1 LIERLSIRELA
12 LVEELELELGPGLNV
27 FTGET
32 GAGKSIVLGAL
43 ALLAGRRAP
52 ADLVREGAAEARV
65 EAVLGTKGLPELEA
79 ALTERGLER
88 DEGELIVRRT
98 VARSGRGRSWL
109 GAGSVPVAALVE
121 LIGEAIEVSSQH
133 ASLALL
139 RPEAQGRLLDAFADA
154 AGLRSEVENGV
165 RGLRSS
171 GEEIARLEAEAEE
184 RARRSDYLQFQLGEL
199 DEARLDPEEARAIGE
214 EQRRLANAERLGTET
229 AAAATLL
236 LGDPGAPEARGAAD
250 AVGAAA
256 SAVEALT
263 ALDPELEPLADRLGA
278 ARSEL
283 GDVAA
288 ELERYAGRSELD
300 PGRLEEVDRRLAEL
314 ERIRRKYGGS
324 IEAALAL
331 REEVAAEL
339 AALGGSD
346 DRLRKL
352 TSEREA
358 EHARVAERA
367 TELSRVRKRA
377 ARKLAQAA
385 DAALHELA
393 LEQARFE
400 VALDPVSP
408 PAGLPCGA
416 AGHESAELQFAA
428 NPGEPF
434 RALRQVASGGELS
447 RVFLALKDV
456 LRTTG
461 SGRVLVFDEVD
472 AGIGGAVAERV
483 GARLAALAKRH
494 QVLCITHLPQIAAHA
509 DRHFLV
515 EKRSTRGRTRTHVRP
530 LDEAGRVEEIG
541 RMAGGKRVTAATLD
555 HARALLA
562 AAHREGKTGGKS
574 KSGKKPASPRKA
586 PRKTGRR

>member
-1 LIERLSIRELA
+1 VIERLSIRELA

-52 ADLVREGAAEARV
+52 ADLVREGASEARV
-65 EAVLGTKGLPELEA
+65 EAVLDTRRLPELEA
-79 ALTERGLER
+79 ALGERGLER

-98 VARSGRGRSWL
+98 VAKNGRGRSWL
-109 GAGSVPVAALVE
+109 GADSVPVAALAE

-139 RPEAQGRLLDAFADA
+139 RPEAQGRLLDAFAEA
-154 AGLRSEVENGV
+154 VALRSEVENGV
-165 RGLRSS
+165 RVLRAS
-171 GEEIARLEAEAEE
+171 GAEIARLEAEAEE
-184 RARRSDYLQFQLGEL
+184 RTRRSDYLQFQLREL
-199 DEARLDPEEARAIGE
+199 DDAQLDLEEARTVGE
-214 EQRRLANAERLGTET
+214 EHRRLAHAERLGTET

-236 LGDPGAPEARGAAD
+236 LGDPGAPEAEGAAD

-256 SAVEALT
+256 NAVEAL
-263 ALDPELEPLADRLGA
+263 ASLDPDLAPLAERLGA

-283 GDVAA
+283 TDLAA
-288 ELERYAGRSELD
+288 ELERYAGRSEVD
-300 PGRLEEVDRRLAEL
+300 PARLEEVDRRLAEL

-331 REEVAAEL
+331 RDEVAAEL
-339 AALGGSD
+339 EALGGSD

-352 TSEREA
+352 TAEREA
-358 EHARVAERA
+358 EHGRIAERA
-367 TELSRVRKRA
+367 SELSRVRTRA
-377 ARKLAQAA
+377 ARRLAQAA
-385 DAALHELA
+385 EAALHELA
-393 LEQARFE
+393 LEEARFD
-400 VALDPVSP
+400 VALEPTP
-408 PAGLPCGA
+408 AAAGLPCGA

-447 RVFLALKDV
+447 RIFLALKDV

-483 GARLAALAKRH
+483 GARLAALATR
-494 QVLCITHLPQIAAHA
+494 QQILCITHLPQIAAHA

-515 EKRSTRGRTRTHVRP
+515 EKRSAGGRTRTHVKP
-530 LDEAGRVEEIG
+530 LDEAGRVEAIG
-541 RMAGGKRVTAATLD
+541 RMAGGQRVGAATLD
-555 HARALLA
+555 HARALLSA
-562 AAHREGKTGGKS
+562 AKPRAKGGK
-574 KSGKKPASPRKA
+574 
-586 PRKTGRR
+586 GRRPSPPRG